1 MPFTIVYRMST
12 RATPAPALSPRRQR
26 ARDAVRERV
35 FAAARPLFSAHGYD
49 AVTMQQIATAL
60 DYTPGALYRHFRD
73 KDALVRALVAED
85 FQAFFAAFVHVPAI
99 ADPVRRIREAG
110 RAYVEFGLTHPH
122 HYRLLFLTPTP
133 PGENADADAD
143 TAPHA
148 GADAHEPAPA
158 REAYRL
164 LERAVAEALAAGR
177 FRAAY
182 RDAGALAQA
191 LWASVHGVVA
201 LAITMGDAPW
211 LAWRPTRVT
220 DRLLADALLVGL
232 VRPGDA
238 ALADLLPTSEGP
250 TP

>member
-1 MPFTIVYRMST
+1 MPTLAAAS
-12 RATPAPALSPRRQR
+12 PLLSPRRRR
-26 ARDAVRERV
+26 ARDAVRRRI
-35 FAAARPLFSAHGYD
+35 FAAARPLFSARGYD
-49 AVTMQQIATAL
+49 AVTMQQIAAAL

-73 KDALVRALVAED
+73 KDALVRALADED
-85 FQAFFAAFVHVPAI
+85 FRAFFAAFAHVPAI

-122 HYRLLFLTPTP
+122 HYRLLFMTPAP
-133 PGENADADAD
+133 PAAD
-143 TAPHA
+143 
-148 GADAHEPAPA
+148 EPSPDPSPEPSVEPSVEPSPA

-164 LERAVAEALAAGR
+164 VERAAAEALAAGR
-177 FRAAY
+177 FRPAY

-201 LAITMGDAPW
+201 LAITVGDAPW

-220 DRLLADALLVGL
+220 DRLLADALLIGL

-238 ALADLLPTSEGP
+238 ALVDLLPP
-250 TP
+250 LAVPAP

>member
-1 MPFTIVYRMST
+1 MSFTILRRMSKF
-12 RATPAPALSPRRQR
+12 AVPAPALSPRRRR
-26 ARDAVRERV
+26 ARDAVRQRI

-49 AVTMQQIATAL
+49 AVTMQQIAAAL

-85 FQAFFAAFVHVPAI
+85 FRAFFAAFAHVPAI

-122 HYRLLFLTPTP
+122 HYRLLFLTPAP
-133 PGENADADAD
+133 PGADAGADADAD
-143 TAPHA
+143 P
-148 GADAHEPAPA
+148 GAHEPSPA

-164 LERAVAEALAAGR
+164 VEHAAAEALAAGR
-177 FRAAY
+177 FRPAY

-201 LAITMGDAPW
+201 LAITVGDAPW

-232 VRPGDA
+232 VRPGDP
-238 ALADLLPTSEGP
+238 ALADPLPPLEVSP
-250 TP
+250 

>member
-1 MPFTIVYRMST
+1 MAK
-12 RATPAPALSPRRQR
+12 RATPAPASSPRRRR
-26 ARDAVRERV
+26 ARAAVRERV

-49 AVTMQQIATAL
+49 AVTMQQIAAAL

-85 FQAFFAAFVHVPAI
+85 FQAFFAAFAHVPAL

-133 PGENADADAD
+133 PRAD
-143 TAPHA
+143 TS
-148 GADAHEPAPA
+148 DEPSPA

-164 LERAVAEALAAGR
+164 VERAAAEALAAGR
-177 FRAAY
+177 FRPEV

-201 LAITMGDAPW
+201 LAITVGDAPW

-232 VRPGDA
+232 VRPGDP
-238 ALADLLPTSEGP
+238 ALADPLPPLEMSP
-250 TP
+250 